1 MKLSMFGCPKNTTKQ
16 RNGARAARAVSFSVS
31 LRKWAIMSQREC
43 DFRGGRHSFFA
54 FLVYFGHRGDE
65 KDFVCFDHGD
75 TVTFDPTKS
84 KTPAT
89 KKWTSDF
96 TTLRFRNSISPL
108 PLCRDPCMSSPFSC
122 LCARARARARG
133 RASEECVGPKLEK
146 QSSTFITNRC
156 RI

>member
-1 MKLSMFGCPKNTTKQ
+1 
-16 RNGARAARAVSFSVS
+16 
-31 LRKWAIMSQREC
+31 MSQREC

-54 FLVYFGHRGDE
+54 FLVYFSHRGDE

-96 TTLRFRNSISPL
+96 TILRFRNSISPL

-122 LCARARARARG
+122 LCARARAREG
-133 RASEECVGPKLEK
+133 GMCGPQNWKNK
-146 QSSTFITNRC
+146 VAQSLQIGVEFETLHVWLPKKHYKTT
-156 RI
+156 

>member
-31 LRKWAIMSQREC
+31 LRKWAIYVPARMR
-43 DFRGGRHSFFA
+43 FPRGSPFVFA
-54 FLVYFGHRGDE
+54 FLVYFGHRGDD
-65 KDFVCFDHGD
+65 KYFVCSDYGD

-96 TTLRFRNSISPL
+96 TILRFRNSISPL

-122 LCARARARARG
+122 LCARAR
-133 RASEECVGPKLEK
+133 EECGGPPIEK
-146 QSSTFITNRC
+146 N
-156 RI
+156 